1 MGEVLF
7 AHVYGLMNPAPDPS
21 RHRGAGM
28 SGSVTAGQNMSK
40 MYDQKAATTGIIGF
54 FIVVVAFRVVDAIYP
69 LRPYISKSVGT
80 AICFIIGFVPLYAY
94 VQYKNRHR
102 GSRPQ

>member
-1 MGEVLF
+1 
-7 AHVYGLMNPAPDPS
+7 
-21 RHRGAGM
+21 
-28 SGSVTAGQNMSK
+28 MSK
-40 MYDQKAATTGIIGF
+40 MYDEKAGGAGIIGF
-54 FIVVVAFRVVDAIYP
+54 VIVIVVFNLVDAVYP

-102 GSRPQ
+102 DDRPQ